1 MSIAPW
7 QVIIVPVNV
16 LDEKQASTAEHFY
29 QELKKHN
36 VEVLL
41 DDRNERAGVKFKDA
55 DLIGIPIRI
64 NVGRK
69 VAEGLVEFRL
79 RYEDN
84 ASTLPVED
92 AVAAVLETIKKHGG
106 S

>member
-1 MSIAPW
+1 MFPSMFWMKNRPKLQNTFIRS
-7 QVIIVPVNV
+7 
-16 LDEKQASTAEHFY
+16 L
-29 QELKKHN
+29 KHN

-84 ASTLPVED
+84 ASTLPVEN
-92 AVAAVLETIKKHGG
+92 AVAAVLETIK
-106 S
+106 SMSDPDTD